1 MRLVHIQAIHA
12 QLLKGDN
19 IILAIFR
26 LQLLELQFQLLA
38 GTDELL
44 DGKLVAASAGQFLN
58 AGGDLVDLMASLSS
72 FCASW

>member
-1 MRLVHIQAIHA
+1 MRFVHVQAIHA

-26 LQLLELQFQLLA
+26 LQLFELQFQLLS

-44 DGKLVAASAGQFLN
+44 DRKLVAASAGQFLN
-58 AGGDLVDLMASLSS
+58 AGGDLVDLIFDKALLS
-72 FCASW
+72 FG